1 MNMRLFIAIL
11 PTEAFS
17 RTLCDVICEMKA
29 RGVHANF
36 TKPENLHL
44 TLAFLGEQASAA
56 PAAAAMSA
64 VSCEPFELKLSGLS
78 AFSREGGDILF
89 ASVAKTEPLLALANA
104 LAEAL
109 HAKGIVLPARQFSV
123 HFTLA
128 REARF
133 GKNLSLLDFSVGKAK
148 MQAQQIDLMCSKR
161 EKGKPTY
168 TSIHS
173 RLL

>member
-17 RTLCDVICEMKA
+17 QTLCDVICQMKV
-29 RGVHANF
+29 RGVRANF
-36 TKPENLHL
+36 TKSENLHL

-64 VSCEPFELKLSGLS
+64 VLCEPFELKRSGLS
-78 AFSREGGDILF
+78 AFSREGGDLLF
-89 ASVAKTEPLLALANA
+89 ASVAKNEPLLTLANA
-104 LAEAL
+104 LAGAL
-109 HAKGIVLPARQFSV
+109 REKGIVLPARQFSA
-123 HFTLA
+123 HITLA

-133 GKNLSLLDFSVGKAK
+133 GKNLSLLDFSVGKAQ
-148 MQAQQIDLMCSKR
+148 MQARQLDLMCSKR
-161 EKGKPTY
+161 EKGTLTY